1 VKVLHFLE
9 QGRFRRVGSTKD
21 QNADV
26 RIIAATNRD
35 LLAEVEQQRFRA
47 DLYYR
52 LNVVSLHIPPLRERR
67 DAIPRFIDH
76 FLTGYRTRFNRPN
89 LDVAPAA
96 RERLQNYSWPGNVRE
111 LRNCLERAAALS
123 QNDVLE
129 PTQFPF
135 LSALRSQPT
144 TGSATPTTA
153 AATPNLM
160 TRSLEEV
167 EREHILRVLN
177 DRDGNRERA
186 AAILGISTRTLYRKL
201 REYEAQGASLALAS
215 DG

>member
-1 VKVLHFLE
+1 LHFLE

-26 RIIAATNRD
+26 RIIAATNRN
-35 LLAEVEQQRFRA
+35 LTVEVERQTFRA

-67 DAIPRFIDH
+67 DAIQCFIDH
-76 FLTGYRTRFNRPN
+76 FLSHYRVRFNRPN
-89 LDVAPAA
+89 LDVSPDA

-123 QNDVLE
+123 QSDVLE
-129 PTQFPF
+129 STQFPF
-135 LSALRSQPT
+135 LAAGNVLQT
-144 TGSATPTTA
+144 TAHEATPVAADLLTT
-153 AATPNLM
+153 
-160 TRSLEEV
+160 SLEDL
-167 EREHILRVLN
+167 EREHILRILN
-177 DRDGNRERA
+177 ARDGNRERA

-201 REYEAQGASLALAS
+201 REYEARGEAVAVATEA
-215 DG
+215 